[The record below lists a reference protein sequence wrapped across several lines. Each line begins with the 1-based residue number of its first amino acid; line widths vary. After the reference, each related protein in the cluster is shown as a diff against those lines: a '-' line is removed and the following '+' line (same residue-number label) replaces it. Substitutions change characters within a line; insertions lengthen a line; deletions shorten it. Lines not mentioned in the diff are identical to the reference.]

1 MDSTLCNIV
10 TSGFTKVQQ
19 SINNATIM
27 ELQIALRKVF
37 EFIIFMKVLVHIGY
51 YNYILMILVRIT
63 LTLVSNLCMKEGSL
77 FCFVVMRSIE
87 MLQISSWCLWKA
99 LNEEGCMGLV
109 PWCLDLWCKSS
120 WILNDFFI
128 EN

>member
-10 TSGFTKVQQ
+10 TLGFTKVQQ

-37 EFIIFMKVLVHIGY
+37 EFLIFMKILVHIGY

-77 FCFVVMRSIE
+77 FCSVVMRSIE
-87 MLQISSWCLWKA
+87 MLQINSWCLWKA

-109 PWCLDLWCKSS
+109 P
-120 WILNDFFI
+120 
-128 EN
+128 